1 MVIDGDGYVGIGTNS
16 PSQLLTLDASN
27 GYPFI
32 HFNQSGTNK
41 SAIGYNAGMGGLL
54 ISASDLIGFTAG
66 GSDRMRILANGNVGI
81 GNTAPTNKLDITQ
94 GSARSGT
101 HRTGAA
107 IYATS
112 DSSPTSVGAI
122 ECRHANGSQGI
133 GIAYAGIYAT
143 GSNANQDISLV
154 PKGTGQLYVTSNMT
168 MTGYIGRAAHS
179 KGFLCGGQA
188 NIAATDPYTNPIY
201 CIGSGHT
208 PTDTT
213 LGGMYGIG
221 YSHENASF
229 IPAGCNWGMYVVRN
243 GSVGSFLSGY
253 TAGKSFIL
261 GNVGI
266 GTNSPSYKLHVS
278 GTAHITG
285 NLTCNGNITTDGI
298 LFVNS
303 SQGIKT
309 PTGDYGTIQCSGG
322 GNGTWEG
329 YSIDGRWVF
338 MSTGDD
344 VGLYNDVDNQ
354 WMWLYNRSRKDNRL
368 YVNGQEKF
376 RVDNGGRAWFLNTG
390 NHNDY
395 CFSITTDN
403 NNGQMA
409 WRWNGSTSDYNL
421 DIYMDNNSGNNHKVG
436 YIENSG
442 SGSWRI
448 NDFTGQHRCI
458 PQNNTNS
465 SMYGLIV
472 YSTGKYMNIDNNI
485 SPTMIDSL
493 PICDLCTIENDQR
506 VFGVISDDADDNN
519 DRKIGYGIFGTYQQK
534 TNKNE
539 KRIYIN
545 GVGEGGIWV
554 CNKNG
559 NISNGSY
566 ISSSGVSGY
575 GMKQDSNHLLN
586 STVAKI
592 TCDCN
597 FNLNPIAKQK
607 IKLIQNIQTLKRP
620 KNIDYELV
628 HKEIK
633 YDEEINQYR
642 EFEITKTY
650 SKIEKEE
657 VPVYDSNGEQLLND
671 KGEPRTYEIE
681 VMEEYQFIETD
692 LDYDENG
699 NVQYED
705 DLDDNGQQQM
715 KYEYDTRFLNADG
728 TLITTEAEYLTKKNA
743 GENVYIACFVGCTYH
758 CG

>member
-1 MVIDGDGYVGIGTNS
+1 V
-16 PSQLLTLDASN
+16 
-27 GYPFI
+27 
-32 HFNQSGTNK
+32 
-41 SAIGYNAGMGGLL
+41 
-54 ISASDLIGFTAG
+54 
-66 GSDRMRILANGNVGI
+66 
-81 GNTAPTNKLDITQ
+81 
-94 GSARSGT
+94 
-101 HRTGAA
+101 
-107 IYATS
+107 
-112 DSSPTSVGAI
+112 
-122 ECRHANGSQGI
+122 
-133 GIAYAGIYAT
+133 
-143 GSNANQDISLV
+143 
-154 PKGTGQLYVTSNMT
+154 
-168 MTGYIGRAAHS
+168 
-179 KGFLCGGQA
+179 
-188 NIAATDPYTNPIY
+188 
-201 CIGSGHT
+201 
-208 PTDTT
+208 
-213 LGGMYGIG
+213 
-221 YSHENASF
+221 
-229 IPAGCNWGMYVVRN
+229 
-243 GSVGSFLSGY
+243 
-253 TAGKSFIL
+253 
-261 GNVGI
+261 
-266 GTNSPSYKLHVS
+266 
-278 GTAHITG
+278 
-285 NLTCNGNITTDGI
+285 
-298 LFVNS
+298 
-303 SQGIKT
+303 
-309 PTGDYGTIQCSGG
+309 
-322 GNGTWEG
+322 
-329 YSIDGRWVF
+329 
-338 MSTGDD
+338 
-344 VGLYNDVDNQ
+344 
-354 WMWLYNRSRKDNRL
+354 
-368 YVNGQEKF
+368 
-376 RVDNGGRAWFLNTG
+376 NTG

-395 CFSITTDN
+395 IVSWTSDN
-403 NNGQMA
+403 GQGQMA
-409 WRWNGSTSDYNL
+409 WRWNAAANNNTTDFNL